1 MPHDHQKPTE
11 LVAVSITL
19 PSWRTQPGALGK
31 FDAGGIRK
39 ELIEAMATTQHVK
52 WAVLGL
58 DISMNDDTNKGF
70 DLGWQLQLYGFAHIE
85 DRLTFSKSL
94 RRGFGHE

>member
-11 LVAVSITL
+11 LVAASITL
-19 PSWRTQPGALGK
+19 PSWRTQPGHLSE

-39 ELIEAMATTQHVK
+39 ELIEALGSTKHVK
-52 WAVLGL
+52 WAVFGL

-70 DLGWQLQLYGFAHIE
+70 DVAWQLQLYGFADVE
-85 DRLTFSKSL
+85 DRPTVSKSL
-94 RRGFGHE
+94 R

>member
-19 PSWRTQPGALGK
+19 PSWRTQPRALGE
-31 FDAGGIRK
+31 FDVGGIRK
-39 ELIEAMATTQHVK
+39 ELIKALDSTKQIK
-52 WAVLGL
+52 WAVFGL

-70 DLGWQLQLYGFAHIE
+70 DVGWQLQLYGFAHVE
-85 DRLTFSKSL
+85 DRLTLSKSL
-94 RRGFGHE
+94 RQGFGHE

>member
-19 PSWRTQPGALGK
+19 PSWRTQPGALGE

-39 ELIEAMATTQHVK
+39 ELIEAMGSTQHIK
-52 WAVLGL
+52 WAMFGL

-70 DLGWQLQLYGFAHIE
+70 DVGWQLQLYGFAHVE
-85 DRLTFSKSL
+85 DRPTFSKSL

>member
-1 MPHDHQKPTE
+1 MPHDHQKPPE

-19 PSWRTQPGALGK
+19 PSWRTQPSALGE
-31 FDAGGIRK
+31 FDAGEIRN
-39 ELIEAMATTQHVK
+39 ELIEALGSTQHIK
-52 WAVLGL
+52 WAIFGL

-70 DLGWQLQLYGFAHIE
+70 DVAWQLQLYGFAHVE